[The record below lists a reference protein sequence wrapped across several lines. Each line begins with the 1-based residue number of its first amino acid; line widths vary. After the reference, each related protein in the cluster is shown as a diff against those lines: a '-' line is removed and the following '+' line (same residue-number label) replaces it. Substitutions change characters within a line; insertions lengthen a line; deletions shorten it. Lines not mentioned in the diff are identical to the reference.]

1 MVFRERDALYLLSA
15 LLEQVPGMR
24 SYTVARV
31 WGIPIRV
38 NTSLLVFL
46 PILAWL
52 IGAGGQIELY
62 AGLIEALT
70 GVGFDVPALRAAPT
84 PWIIGVA
91 AAVGLFVGVTL
102 HELGHSWVALR
113 YGLEIESITLWILG
127 GIASLTS
134 VPREWNREFWI
145 AIAGPVVSVLVA
157 AASYAALLVVPPGLQ
172 VLRFVLGWLAIVN
185 IVLAGF
191 NLLPAFPMDGGR
203 ILRALLARSRPYA
216 MATRTAARVG
226 VVFAFL
232 FGLLGVLSFN
242 LILILLAWFLYSAA
256 TTESRTVLTDE
267 LLQGLSVGDIMTS
280 DPRTVSAD
288 TTVGAF
294 VDRLLRDR
302 QTVYPVTD
310 TSGEPVGVVT
320 IEDLRDVPTSERET
334 TRIEAVMGEPF
345 RVAAAADAFETLSL
359 LRGSGARAA
368 LVEDDGVVTGVLS
381 DADFAHVLTI
391 QRGFRTSVSG

>member
-1 MVFRERDALYLLSA
+1 
-15 LLEQVPGMR
+15 MR
-24 SYTVARV
+24 SYTITSV
-31 WGIPIRV
+31 WGIPVRV
-38 NTSLLVFL
+38 NTSLLIFL

-70 GVGFDVPALRAAPT
+70 GVGFDLSILRAGAT
-84 PWIIGVA
+84 PWVIGIA
-91 AAVGLFVGVTL
+91 AAIGLFVGVTL

-127 GIASLTS
+127 GIAALKS

-145 AIAGPVVSVLVA
+145 AIAGPIVSVLVGTV
-157 AASYAALLVVPPGLQ
+157 SYAFLLVVPVNLQ
-172 VLRFVLGWLAIVN
+172 LVRFVLGWLAIVN
-185 IVLAGF
+185 VTLALF

-216 MATRTAARVG
+216 MATRIAARVG

-232 FGLLGVLSFN
+232 FAIIGILGFN
-242 LILILLAWFLYSAA
+242 LIMLLLALFLYGAA

-267 LLQGLSVGDIMTS
+267 LLHGLSVGDIMTR
-280 DPRTVSAD
+280 DPKTVAVD
-288 TTVGAF
+288 TTVAEF
-294 VDRLLRDR
+294 VDRLIRER

-310 TSGEPVGVVT
+310 TSGVPVGIVT
-320 IEDLRDVPTSERET
+320 LDDLRDVPASDRDS
-334 TRIEAVMGEPF
+334 TRIEAVMQDAP
-345 RVAAAADAFETLSL
+345 RVVSTADAFETLSI
-359 LRGSGARAA
+359 LRGSGTPAA
-368 LVEDDGVVTGVLS
+368 LVEENGSVAGVLS

-391 QRGFRTSVSG
+391 QRGFR